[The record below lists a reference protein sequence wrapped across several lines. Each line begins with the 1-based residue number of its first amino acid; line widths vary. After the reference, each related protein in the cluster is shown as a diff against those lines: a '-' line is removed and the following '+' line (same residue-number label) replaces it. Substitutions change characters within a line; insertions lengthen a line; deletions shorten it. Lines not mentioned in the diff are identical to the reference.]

1 MTRFDAIVVGSGA
14 AGVHAA
20 WALAARGLSVALVD
34 YGNRDHVYAP
44 LVAPRPWSE
53 LRRLDEGQHRY
64 FLGDRFEGVSLGP
77 VRVGAQ
83 LTPPRLFISADS
95 ERLLPI
101 DSRTFEATQSLAQ
114 GGLASGWGAGV
125 FPFDDQDL
133 AGTPLG
139 AADLAPHYAAVAERI
154 GVSGARDDLAPYFG
168 DLAPTLPPLEIDS
181 GAEQVMLRYAR
192 HRARLNAAG
201 FRLGTTWLAAC
212 SREHRGRG
220 PHPYFDL
227 DFWADAA
234 RAVYR
239 PRWTL
244 EELRARGNV
253 RHLDRRLAL
262 AFEEETEGVR
272 LTLRRADEG
281 GREEL
286 LARALVLATGTL
298 GTARIVLRSLSHYDR
313 ALPILCNPYT
323 YVPTVNLALAGR
335 ETRDRR
341 HSLAQ
346 LTAVYRPPGEQRSV
360 QAQYY
365 SYRSLLL
372 FKLIKESP
380 LAHRDSLRVLRLL
393 QPLLGIV
400 GVHHEDRP
408 GPGKRLVLR
417 RGPEREQDRLEIEYR
432 PEPEEER
439 RQRADERRVL
449 GFFRRLGCWP
459 LRRVR
464 PGHGAAIHY
473 AGTLPMR
480 AEGGELTCDAEGR
493 LRGTRAVYVAD
504 GSIFPS
510 LPAKGLTFTIMAH
523 ADRVGTRLAERLA

>member
-1 MTRFDAIVVGSGA
+1 MSRFDVIVVGSGA
-14 AGVHAA
+14 GGVHAA
-20 WALAARGLSVALVD
+20 WPLAARGLAVALVD
-34 YGNRDHVYAP
+34 YGNQDREYAP
-44 LVAPRPWSE
+44 LVPHRPWSE
-53 LRRLDEGQHRY
+53 LRRCDERQHRY
-64 FLGDRFEGVSLGP
+64 FLGDRFEGIGLGP

-95 ERLLPI
+95 ERLLPV
-101 DSRTFEATQSLAQ
+101 DSRTFDATQSLAQ

-125 FPFDDQDL
+125 FPFGDEDL
-133 AGTPLG
+133 AATPLG

-154 GVSGARDDLAPYFG
+154 GVSGARDDLAPFLG
-168 DLAPTLPPLEIDS
+168 DLEPSMPPLEIDS
-181 GAEQVMLRYAR
+181 GAEQVLRRYAR
-192 HRARLNAAG
+192 RRESLNAAG

-220 PHPYFDL
+220 PHPYLDM
-227 DFWADAA
+227 DFWSDAA

-244 EELRARGNV
+244 EELCARSNV
-253 RHLDRRLAL
+253 RYVGRRLAL
-262 AFEEETEGVR
+262 GFEEAEDGVR
-272 LTLRRADEG
+272 LEVLHADAG
-281 GREEL
+281 TRERL
-286 LARALVLATGTL
+286 SARALVLATGTL
-298 GTARIVLRSLSHYDR
+298 GTARLVLRSLGRYDR

-323 YVPTVNLALAGR
+323 YVPAVNLSMVGR
-335 ETRDRR
+335 EARDRR

-346 LTAVYRPPGEQRSV
+346 LTAVYRPPGEERTV

-380 LAHRDSLRVLRLL
+380 LAHRDSLCVLRLL

-417 RGPEREQDRLEIEYR
+417 RGATREQDRLEIEYR
-432 PEPEEER
+432 PEPDEER
-439 RQRADERRVL
+439 RQRADERRML

-459 LRRVR
+459 IRRVR

-473 AGTLPMR
+473 AGTLPLS
-480 AEGGELTCDAEGR
+480 ASEGELTCDAEGR

-504 GSIFPS
+504 GSVFPT
-510 LPAKGLTFTIMAH
+510 LPSKGLTFTIMAH
-523 ADRVGTRLAERLA
+523 ADRVGTRLAARLA